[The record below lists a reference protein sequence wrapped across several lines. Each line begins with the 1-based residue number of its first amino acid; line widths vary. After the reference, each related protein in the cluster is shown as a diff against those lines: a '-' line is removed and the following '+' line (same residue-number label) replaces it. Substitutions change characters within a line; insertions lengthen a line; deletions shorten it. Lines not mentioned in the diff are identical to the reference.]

1 MKRTMI
7 TGLATGAL
15 LAGALLAGP
24 SLAAEKPGQWYIAPM
39 ASVIWADEDRLT
51 DDDLGAA
58 LSIGRALTE
67 SVNVEFHAFGY
78 QMDGINETDYWGLGA
93 DALRVFY
100 RDQRISPYLLG
111 GLGWNK
117 SNRAFGTDGEDLY
130 ANVAVGLLTDLG
142 QNGPI
147 ALRTELRYRLD
158 TEKTNG
164 DYRDLILNVGFQL
177 PFGSPYAQPEP
188 MAAAA
193 PPPPPPPPPAPVP
206 APAPEP
212 EPAPVPEIISLEGVT
227 FAFNSA
233 QIVADE
239 QGTLEEAVATLKRNP
254 ELEVEVAGHTDSV
267 GNPRYN
273 QGLSERRA
281 LSVMEFLVDAGIDP
295 DRLTARGYGQ
305 LEPVATN
312 QTEEGRAMNRR
323 VELRIKD

>member
-1 MKRTMI
+1 MKRI
-7 TGLATGAL
+7 LIAGLAA
-15 LAGALLAGP
+15 AALLAGP
-24 SLAAEKPGQWYIAPM
+24 ALAAEKAGQWYIAPM
-39 ASVIWADEDRLT
+39 ASVIWVDEDRLT

-58 LSIGRALTE
+58 ISIGRALTE
-67 SVNVEFHAFGY
+67 DVNVEFHAFGY

-93 DALRVFY
+93 DAMRVLY
-100 RDQRISPYLLG
+100 RNQRISPYLLG
-111 GLGWNK
+111 GVGWNK
-117 SNRAFGTDGEDLY
+117 SNRASGRDGEDLY

-142 QNGPI
+142 PNGPI

-158 TEKTNG
+158 TEKRNG
-164 DYRDLILNVGFQL
+164 DYRDLMLKVGVHL
-177 PFGSPYAQPEP
+177 PFGSPYAEPEP
-188 MAAAA
+188 VAAAVP
-193 PPPPPPPPPAPVP
+193 PPPPPPPPPAPAP

-212 EPAPVPEIISLEGVT
+212 EVVPEVIVLEGVT

-233 QIVADE
+233 EIVADE
-239 QGTLEEAVATLKRNP
+239 QGTLEEAVATLERNP

-295 DRLTARGYGQ
+295 DRLSARGYGQ

-312 QTEEGRAMNRR
+312 ATDQGRAMNRR
-323 VELRIKD
+323 VELRVKD